1 MVRKSNGCHKK
12 KSVKKGKVLKGQ
24 CKYNRKDNYKMKKN
38 KDMTECNIC
47 FEKVEKT
54 VDNSVICGKVVHS
67 VCGNCKLNI
76 EDKKCPMCRSHTI
89 QTPKDVSYPLK
100 IISKSGRLGKKLTYQ
115 DEIEVIWAD
124 LDGNHLEYAREF
136 CTRPR
141 HLTK

>member
-76 EDKKCPMCRSHTI
+76 EDKKCPMCRSHKI
-89 QTPKDVSYPLK
+89 QTPKDVTHPLK
-100 IISKSGRLGKKLTYQ
+100 IISKSGRFGKKITYQ
-115 DEIEVIWAD
+115 DTIEVIYSD
-124 LDGNHLEYAREF
+124 NERLEYAFEF